1 MGELRAVWLITWSTF
16 QRRRGSLLTF
26 AGVAA
31 AFHFITAVSLQLVG
45 GMDSVKST
53 LEGYSPGIRQ
63 LLKISPSLTGYT
75 VQDHFAFTWLH
86 PFFIGLCAAFVVSRS
101 AEALA
106 GDIESGSVYLLLSRP
121 VRRWTLVLGRVAE
134 VGVGLAVILLLS
146 WLGLVVGIQIAGLDA
161 LPWDRYL
168 VLVITA
174 WCLFMALGAVALVV
188 SSTASRVGIATSIGT
203 IWTLVTY
210 VADVIPQGAHS
221 SFAWL
226 NPWHHYYPAAIVAGD
241 SAAWPALAIL
251 LGWAVA
257 AVIAA
262 AALYGRRDL
271 V

>member
-1 MGELRAVWLITWSTF
+1 MAEVRAVWLIAWSTL

-63 LLKISPSLTGYT
+63 LLKISPTLTEYS

-86 PFFIGLCAAFVVSRS
+86 PFFIGLCAAFVVSRC

-106 GDIESGSVYLLLSRP
+106 GDIESGSVYLVLSRP

-134 VGVGLAVILLLS
+134 VGMGLAVILLLS
-146 WLGLVVGIQIAGLDA
+146 WLGLVVGIQIAGLDT
-161 LPWDRYL
+161 LPWDRYG

-174 WCLFMALGAVALVV
+174 WFLFMALSAVALVV
-188 SSTASRVGIATSIGT
+188 SSAASRVGIATATGT
-203 IWTLVTY
+203 IWTLATY

-221 SFAWL
+221 SIAWL
-226 NPWHHYYPAAIVAGD
+226 NPWHHYFPPAIVAGD
-241 SAAWPALAIL
+241 AATGPALAIL
-251 LGWAVA
+251 LVWTAA
-257 AVIAA
+257 AVLAA
-262 AALYGRRDL
+262 AILYGRRDL